1 VNGRPGS
8 SARSS
13 RARVVAL
20 AFCFACVGPVLAADS
35 TLAPG
40 APLPKPAAAPSPQP
54 ASAEVL
60 QLEWKE
66 LLPPGERDKASL
78 APPAP
83 LHDYLMGEG
92 GPAASQPPGTS
103 VNTQLDGRTVRLPG
117 FVVPLEIDVRGRV
130 TQLLLVPYY
139 GACIHVPPPPP
150 NQIVLVTLAQPLEL
164 GSMDTAYW
172 VTGRIQVA
180 TSRTRLASSS
190 YAVAGA
196 TTAEYRY

>member
-1 VNGRPGS
+1 
-8 SARSS
+8 
-13 RARVVAL
+13 
-20 AFCFACVGPVLAADS
+20 
-35 TLAPG
+35 
-40 APLPKPAAAPSPQP
+40 
-54 ASAEVL
+54 
-60 QLEWKE
+60 
-66 LLPPGERDKASL
+66 
-78 APPAP
+78 
-83 LHDYLMGEG
+83 
-92 GPAASQPPGTS
+92 
-103 VNTQLDGRTVRLPG
+103 VRLPG